1 MSRRKINTKQL
12 TRIKV
17 TMAHGNKRFYFRYY
31 CPDLQK
37 DNLKKFAN
45 TEAEAKVLRE
55 KIKEKQVLGASSPI
69 HGLTFNQLKES
80 FLAFQR
86 TRAKN
91 REIKH
96 SYLGDM
102 TRRLNYFETVLGAD
116 TYIKDLTRQQITD
129 AVYNKESAKTPKTKL
144 EYFVSLKAMLSFGAE
159 EGLIFDTQINLLMS
173 KKARPKQKAKVEQRI
188 PSPEQ
193 MHKLIHSRASW
204 WTDEEYDFWVAFKLV
219 LATTGIRVGEASGAS
234 WENLHLRA
242 EGSNQNRLFIGQARD
257 SDGILSEPKTNA
269 GLRDVPIL
277 TEVGDK
283 LLLLPKVCELIFP
296 CPRLGKPRGR
306 GFRKEGHGARLP
318 IAESYR
324 PVTPEEVWRLG
335 IEPIIQEFN
344 LPWSKRTHVIRHFQA
359 SNMINLGWD
368 IKKVQK
374 RLGHSRATTT
384 LDTYGHLYER
394 ADFDEESEGM
404 SRGLI

>member
-1 MSRRKINTKQL
+1 MIRRKINTKQL

-17 TMAHGNKRFYFRYY
+17 TTAHGNKRFYFRYY

-55 KIKEKQVLGASSPI
+55 KVKEKQVLGASSPV

-96 SYLGDM
+96 NYLGDM

-116 TYIKDLTRQQITD
+116 TYIKDLTRQQITH
-129 AVYNKESAKTPKTKL
+129 AVYNKEGAKTPKTKL

-173 KKARPKQKAKVEQRI
+173 KKARPKQKAKAKQRI

-204 WTDEEYDFWVAFKLV
+204 WTDEEYDF
-219 LATTGIRVGEASGAS
+219 
-234 WENLHLRA
+234 
-242 EGSNQNRLFIGQARD
+242 
-257 SDGILSEPKTNA
+257 
-269 GLRDVPIL
+269 
-277 TEVGDK
+277 
-283 LLLLPKVCELIFP
+283 
-296 CPRLGKPRGR
+296 
-306 GFRKEGHGARLP
+306 
-318 IAESYR
+318 
-324 PVTPEEVWRLG
+324 
-335 IEPIIQEFN
+335 
-344 LPWSKRTHVIRHFQA
+344 
-359 SNMINLGWD
+359 
-368 IKKVQK
+368 
-374 RLGHSRATTT
+374 SR
-384 LDTYGHLYER
+384 
-394 ADFDEESEGM
+394 F
-404 SRGLI
+404 

>member
-1 MSRRKINTKQL
+1 MSMPKINTKQL
-12 TRIKV
+12 TQIKSV
-17 TMAHGNKRFYFRYY
+17 IKNGKKRFYFWYY

-37 DNLKKFAN
+37 DRLRKFAN

-55 KIKEKQVLGASSPI
+55 KVKEKQVLGASSPV

-129 AVYNKESAKTPKTKL
+129 AVYNKEGAKTPKTKL

-173 KKARPKQKAKVEQRI
+173 KKPRPKQKAKVKQRI

-193 MHKLIHSRASW
+193 MHKLIHSRA
-204 WTDEEYDFWVAFKLV
+204 
-219 LATTGIRVGEASGAS
+219 
-234 WENLHLRA
+234 
-242 EGSNQNRLFIGQARD
+242 
-257 SDGILSEPKTNA
+257 
-269 GLRDVPIL
+269 
-277 TEVGDK
+277 
-283 LLLLPKVCELIFP
+283 
-296 CPRLGKPRGR
+296 
-306 GFRKEGHGARLP
+306 
-318 IAESYR
+318 
-324 PVTPEEVWRLG
+324 
-335 IEPIIQEFN
+335 
-344 LPWSKRTHVIRHFQA
+344 
-359 SNMINLGWD
+359 
-368 IKKVQK
+368 
-374 RLGHSRATTT
+374 
-384 LDTYGHLYER
+384 
-394 ADFDEESEGM
+394 
-404 SRGLI
+404 

>member
-1 MSRRKINTKQL
+1 
-12 TRIKV
+12 
-17 TMAHGNKRFYFRYY
+17 
-31 CPDLQK
+31 LQK
-37 DNLKKFAN
+37 DNVRRFAN

-55 KIKEKQVLGASSPI
+55 KVKEKQVLGASIPV

-129 AVYNKESAKTPKTKL
+129 AVYNKEGAKTPKTKL

-173 KKARPKQKAKVEQRI
+173 KKPRPKQKAKAKQRI

-204 WTDEEYDFWVAFKLV
+204 WTDEEYDF
-219 LATTGIRVGEASGAS
+219 
-234 WENLHLRA
+234 
-242 EGSNQNRLFIGQARD
+242 
-257 SDGILSEPKTNA
+257 
-269 GLRDVPIL
+269 
-277 TEVGDK
+277 
-283 LLLLPKVCELIFP
+283 
-296 CPRLGKPRGR
+296 
-306 GFRKEGHGARLP
+306 
-318 IAESYR
+318 
-324 PVTPEEVWRLG
+324 
-335 IEPIIQEFN
+335 
-344 LPWSKRTHVIRHFQA
+344 
-359 SNMINLGWD
+359 
-368 IKKVQK
+368 
-374 RLGHSRATTT
+374 SR
-384 LDTYGHLYER
+384 
-394 ADFDEESEGM
+394 F
-404 SRGLI
+404 